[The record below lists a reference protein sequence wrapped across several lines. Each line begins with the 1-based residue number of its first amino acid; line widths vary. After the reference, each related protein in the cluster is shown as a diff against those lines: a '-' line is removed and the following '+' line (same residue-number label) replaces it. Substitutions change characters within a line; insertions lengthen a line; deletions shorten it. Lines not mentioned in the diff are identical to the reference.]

1 MPLGWRWAPLGGRPP
16 KVRTVDTVPDGS
28 AAPRRPVRLLFTLAV
43 GVSLITGCSSAAQQS
58 AVHPTRSGAA
68 PAHSAQ
74 PTPAPART
82 TPLNVYSHIAAG
94 MMNPK
99 WGRDP
104 YRIYVPNSL
113 SDSVTEI
120 DPQTHKI
127 IRTFPVDGP
136 NHITPSWDGS
146 VLWVNDTYGNSL
158 TPINPRTGK
167 PGRPAP
173 VADPYNLYF
182 TPDGKDAMVMAEAL
196 ARIDF
201 RNPRTMRLR
210 YSMHVPCTGVNHM
223 DFTVNG
229 HYAMASC
236 EFSAKLLWINIKKRK
251 VVKTLTL
258 GTPMGAPFEGAGPGR
273 PYSMPQDVRLSANG
287 KIFYVADMAA
297 NGIWLIDAHR
307 FKVIRFMHTGAGT
320 HGFMVSRNG
329 KYLYISNR
337 GEGSISVL
345 KFATNKL
352 VHKWRIPGGGSPDMG
367 GVSPNG
373 KQMWWSGRYNGV
385 VYEMSTVTGRLL
397 AKIPVGAGPHGLCVF
412 PQPGRYSLG
421 HTGNFR

>member
-1 MPLGWRWAPLGGRPP
+1 M
-16 KVRTVDTVPDGS
+16 
-28 AAPRRPVRLLFTLAV
+28 
-43 GVSLITGCSSAAQQS
+43 SLIAGCSSGTQHPAADASQD
-58 AVHPTRSGAA
+58 RAA
-68 PAHSAQ
+68 PAHSA
-74 PTPAPART
+74 TPAPSPPRP

-94 MMNPK
+94 QMNPK
-99 WGRDP
+99 WARDP

-113 SDSVTEI
+113 SDTVTEI
-120 DPQTHKI
+120 NPHTHAI
-127 IRTFPVDGP
+127 IRTFAVGGEP

-146 VLWVNDTYGNSL
+146 VLWVNNTYGNSL
-158 TPINPRTGK
+158 TPINPRTGR
-167 PGRPAP
+167 PGRPVP

-182 TPDGKDAMVMAEAL
+182 TPDGKNAMVMAEAL

-210 YSMHVPCTGVNHM
+210 YSMPVPCAGVNHM
-223 DFTVNG
+223 DFTANG

-236 EFSAKLLWINIKKRK
+236 EFSAKLLWINIKKHR

-258 GTPMGAPFEGAGPGR
+258 GKPLSAPMGGAGPGH

-307 FKVIRFMHTGAGT
+307 FKLIRFMHTGAGT

-337 GEGSISVL
+337 GEGSVSVL
-345 KFATNKL
+345 DFATNRL

-385 VYEMSTVTGRLL
+385 VYEMSTVNGHLL
-397 AKIPVGAGPHGLCVF
+397 AEIPVGAGPHGLCVF